1 MRMITIEMDDKKVYQ
16 GPITACI
23 GYFDGVHLGHQAL
36 IRKTIEIAKN
46 NGSEPS
52 LITFDPDPWV
62 AIRNADPSAIRHIS
76 TFRERLDRIVSL
88 GIVNV
93 IILKFTHEMS
103 SLSSDDFCK
112 KILGRLNIK
121 AMICGFD
128 FHYGYKGKGNGETLG
143 IEMGVPVHVVA
154 PVEDEKGKISSTRIC
169 SAIESGNMDE
179 VSKLLGTD
187 YQISGTVVHG
197 RHIGTALGFPT
208 ANIDYL
214 SEYIVPACGVYAGQ
228 VIVKGKKHL
237 AMINVGHNPTV
248 NYRNDIS
255 IEAHIL
261 DFDEDIYGCSI
272 RVIFHLFL
280 RSEKKFASKGNLIMQ
295 LEQDAAHV
303 RRIYA

>member
-1 MRMITIEMDDKKVYQ
+1 MQLEEYLRYPDEYQ
-16 GPITACI
+16 
-23 GYFDGVHLGHQAL
+23 V
-36 IRKTIEIAKN
+36 
-46 NGSEPS
+46 
-52 LITFDPDPWV
+52 
-62 AIRNADPSAIRHIS
+62 
-76 TFRERLDRIVSL
+76 L
-88 GIVNV
+88 GIVSV
-93 IILKFTHEMS
+93 DGS
-103 SLSSDDFCK
+103 PS
-112 KILGRLNIK
+112 
-121 AMICGFD
+121 CG
-128 FHYGYKGKGNGETLG
+128 YGLTCRGNWGGEL
-143 IEMGVPVHVVA
+143 
-154 PVEDEKGKISSTRIC
+154 
-169 SAIESGNMDE
+169 SGNMDE

-272 RVIFHLFL
+272 RVIFHSFL